1 MHERRSSKAFKQSFA
16 ARFIKINE
24 TFLRIAGEV
33 GNLMPARQFADDSDL
48 RFKIFHELMQS
59 KVRDILLVSTL
70 YDACIIDEDGRLAER
85 IIYEYRGLNLSQPPR
100 LTWVSSAGEA
110 LAVLDDKK
118 IDLVITMLRLADMDA
133 YALGRELKKK
143 VPNLPVVSLS
153 HSAPD
158 PRCIIESPPRRDID
172 RSFVWTGNTELLI
185 ALVKSAED
193 VMNVSRDT
201 QLAGVRVILFVE
213 DSPLYLSSLLPI
225 LYREVIL
232 QTQAVMEEALN
243 EEHKLLTMRARP
255 KILVAESFEEAEDL
269 YTKFEPYI
277 LGIISDVRFPRNCK
291 LDPVAGISFLTNVK
305 TDRPDIPLLLT
316 SSELSNARR
325 AAEIPSK
332 FLNKNSQSLHAEL
345 RSFLVRHLG
354 FGDFVFRTPEGRE
367 IARVSNMRSLEKILP
382 SIPEE
387 SFYFHW
393 SRNDFSRWLFAR
405 TEIIL
410 ASKLR
415 PATDN
420 DFSGDIESMRQ
431 FIISNVRNRRLRRQK
446 GIVVSLDASEFD
458 PDTDF
463 LKIGKG
469 SLGGKARGLVFISNL
484 LHRNPVLQEKFPDVK
499 FSFPQT
505 LVVTTEG
512 FDSFLE
518 INEMRG
524 MSKTNA
530 PDERVADVF
539 IKAKFPRWIEKKLK
553 VFLSHA
559 KYPLAVRSSSLLE
572 DSRFRPYAGLYR
584 TYMLPNNH
592 PELETRLHQLITA
605 IKLVYASTYFKGPRS
620 FAQRSPHRTEDE
632 KMAII
637 IQRLV
642 GQQYGSHFYPAIS
655 GVAQSHNYYPVS
667 HMRMEEGV
675 AHIALGLGKIVMEG
689 GRVLR
694 FSPKFP
700 QVLPQF
706 ATVAD
711 TLKNSQRFFYSLD
724 MGNRSLAVDLNEDS
738 TLERLEVSEADLEGP
753 LEMLASTYIPEEER
767 ISDSAILDGHRI
779 LTFSQVLKYG
789 LFPLPKILSEIL
801 EMGRQG
807 MGCPVE
813 IEFSVNL
820 VQGETLEPQFAF
832 LQIRPMADERQ
843 MMEVKIT
850 EKDIDE
856 AFCFSSR
863 ALGNGRKEDVRDIL
877 YVKPGDFDVSRT
889 PEIVREIERMNSGLI
904 KENRRYLL
912 IGPGRWGS
920 ADRWLGIPVN
930 WSDISGVAAIIETT
944 LPELSVEPSQG
955 THFFHN
961 ITTLGIDYVMV
972 TNSGED
978 FLDWNWLNSRPI
990 AHETKHLTHI
1000 QLETPFLCK
1009 VDGGTM
1015 RCVMLPPKE
1024 RSGEL
1029 ERN

>member
-1 MHERRSSKAFKQSFA
+1 
-16 ARFIKINE
+16 
-24 TFLRIAGEV
+24 
-33 GNLMPARQFADDSDL
+33 MPARQFADDTDL

-100 LTWVSSAGEA
+100 LTWVSSASEA
-110 LAVLDDKK
+110 LAVLDNKK
-118 IDLVITMLRLADMDA
+118 IDLVITMLRLADTDA

-143 VPNLPVVSLS
+143 APNLPVVLLS

-158 PRCIIESPPRRDID
+158 PRCVIESPPRHDID

-193 VMNVSRDT
+193 VMNVARDT

-255 KILVAESFEEAEDL
+255 KILVAESFEEAENL
-269 YTKFEPYI
+269 YKRFEPYI
-277 LGIISDVRFPRNCK
+277 LGIISDVRVPRNCQ
-291 LDPVAGISFLTNVK
+291 LDPDAGISFLTNVK
-305 TDRPDIPLLLT
+305 VERPDIPLLLT
-316 SSELSNARR
+316 SSELSNAPR
-325 AAEIPSK
+325 AAEIPAK
-332 FLNKNSQSLHAEL
+332 FLNKNSPGLHAEL

-354 FGDFVFRTPEGRE
+354 FGDFVFRTPDGRE

-382 SIPEE
+382 SIPAE

-405 TEIIL
+405 TEVIL

-420 DFSGDIESMRQ
+420 DFSGDVESMRE

-446 GIVVSLDASEFD
+446 GIVVSLDASDFD

-469 SLGGKARGLVFISNL
+469 SLGGKARGLIFISNM
-484 LHRNPVLQEKFPDVK
+484 LHRNPVLQDKFPEVK
-499 FSFPQT
+499 FFFPQT

-530 PDERVADVF
+530 PDERVADAF

-592 PELETRLHQLITA
+592 PELETRLSQLITA
-605 IKLVYASTYFKGPRS
+605 IKLVYASTYFKSPRS
-620 FAQRSPHRTEDE
+620 FAQRSPHRTEEE

-642 GQQYGSHFYPAIS
+642 GKQYGSHFYPAIS
-655 GVAQSHNYYPVS
+655 GVAQSHNYYPLS
-667 HMRMEEGV
+667 HMRMDEGV
-675 AHIALGLGKIVMEG
+675 GHVALGLGKIVMEG

-694 FSPKFP
+694 FSPKYP

-711 TLKNSQRFFYSLD
+711 TLKNSQRFFYSLN
-724 MGNRSLAVDLNEDS
+724 MENPSLAVDLNEDS
-738 TLERLEVSEADLEGP
+738 TLERREVSAADQDGP
-753 LEMLASTYIPEEER
+753 LGMLASTYLPEEER
-767 ISDSAILDGHRI
+767 ISDDAIMAGHRI

-789 LFPLPKILSEIL
+789 LFPLPEILSEIL
-801 EMGRQG
+801 DMGRQG

-813 IEFSVNL
+813 IEFSINIA
-820 VQGETLEPQFAF
+820 QDPKLEPQFAF

-843 MMEVKIT
+843 MMGVKIT
-850 EKDIDE
+850 DKDIAE
-856 AFCFSSR
+856 AFCFSSH
-863 ALGNGRKEDVRDIL
+863 ALGNGRKNDLRDIL
-877 YVKPGDFDVSRT
+877 YVKPDSFDVSRT
-889 PEIVREIERMNSGLI
+889 PEIVREIDGLNSILA
-904 KENRRYLL
+904 KENRKYLL

-930 WSDISGVAAIIETT
+930 WSDISGVGAIVETT
-944 LPELSVEPSQG
+944 VPELSVEPSQG

-972 TNSGED
+972 ASDGED
-978 FLDWNWLNSRPI
+978 FLDWNWLASRPI
-990 AHETKHLTHI
+990 AHETAHLAHV
-1000 QLETPFLCK
+1000 QLTAPFLSK
-1009 VDGGTM
+1009 VDGSTM
-1015 RCVMLPPKE
+1015 RCVMLPPGKGN
-1024 RSGEL
+1024 GEQQ
-1029 ERN
+1029 RD